1 MLLVQ
6 SAKKRV
12 IFKGYQHRQLKTR
25 FGPTFFALPRLRCQ
39 PCGRLFQ
46 LNSGCL
52 ADLKAL
58 AEANISPGL
67 KQVAIHC
74 AAAWPYRQAQ
84 QSIQRLIGV
93 AISHEQIR
101 QLCLQ
106 EAVRVEAQE
115 QANFQQAYEQA
126 LAETVEVLVEEQPRP
141 KKPPQIEPC
150 ERVYLGI
157 DGTLIKARAQNRF
170 MEAKVG
176 IVFAH
181 QLAVMGSNRR
191 RLLNKQYV
199 GTLQSVLEF
208 GQQLFTTARG
218 MGIDNQEQLV
228 VLSDGARWINKL
240 AQTQYPKA
248 TLILD
253 WWHLKRRVWPTVRG
267 LQGDGLSAQDGR
279 DWGRQWIDR
288 LWPGQVSQTLKS
300 IMVLASQLGG
310 PPLDQPAYLAER
322 SLPALHQF
330 ISNNQAAMIDY
341 HRFQQAG
348 YYIGS
353 AVVEKAVDLLVCRR
367 QKLRGQNWSRTGAD
381 RLLCWRQLILND
393 QWDEYWQPAKAA

>member
-1 MLLVQ
+1 M
-6 SAKKRV
+6 
-12 IFKGYQHRQLKTR
+12 
-25 FGPTFFALPRLRCQ
+25 
-39 PCGRLFQ
+39 
-46 LNSGCL
+46 
-52 ADLKAL
+52 KAL

-181 QLAVMGSNRR
+181 QLTVMGSNRR
-191 RLLNKQYV
+191 WLLNKQYV
-199 GTLQSVLEF
+199 GTLQSVLPF
-208 GQQLFTTARG
+208 SQQLFTTARS

-228 VLSDGARWINKL
+228 ILSDEARWICQL
-240 AQTQYPKA
+240 AQRQYP
-248 TLILD
+248 
-253 WWHLKRRVWPTVRG
+253 
-267 LQGDGLSAQDGR
+267 SA
-279 DWGRQWIDR
+279 
-288 LWPGQVSQTLKS
+288 
-300 IMVLASQLGG
+300 
-310 PPLDQPAYLAER
+310 
-322 SLPALHQF
+322 
-330 ISNNQAAMIDY
+330 
-341 HRFQQAG
+341 
-348 YYIGS
+348 
-353 AVVEKAVDLLVCRR
+353 
-367 QKLRGQNWSRTGAD
+367 KL
-381 RLLCWRQLILND
+381 
-393 QWDEYWQPAKAA
+393 